1 MGLYI
6 LSVEGHSHRNAPQAA
21 TGTTC
26 ASAPGPK
33 YRISYLQI
41 SPTNYPI
48 RKATLCTLSSRY
60 IYRFGGLNEFDYIDK
75 NIEVYDSNNNG
86 WTVVRTSSKV
96 ITQETEVLYN
106 SFAVPINE
114 NSIYVFGGDN
124 MNGFQTDTGYTMTVM
139 EVKERK
145 RKPAKVEAVLRSLKD
160 TKRTIFSY
168 AGRFLEGSAVIYKGS
183 IYFLREKYF

>member
-1 MGLYI
+1 
-6 LSVEGHSHRNAPQAA
+6 
-21 TGTTC
+21 
-26 ASAPGPK
+26 
-33 YRISYLQI
+33 
-41 SPTNYPI
+41 
-48 RKATLCTLSSRY
+48 
-60 IYRFGGLNEFDYIDK
+60 
-75 NIEVYDSNNNG
+75 
-86 WTVVRTSSKV
+86 
-96 ITQETEVLYN
+96 
-106 SFAVPINE
+106 
-114 NSIYVFGGDN
+114 